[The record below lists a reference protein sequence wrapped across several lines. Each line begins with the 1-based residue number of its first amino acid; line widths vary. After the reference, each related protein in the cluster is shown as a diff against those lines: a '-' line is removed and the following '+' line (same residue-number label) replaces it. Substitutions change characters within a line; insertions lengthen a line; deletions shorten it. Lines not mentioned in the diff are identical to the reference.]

1 MKLGYIKHDI
11 NTMTD
16 IKIRRLVQ
24 AEGAVG
30 YALFWHVVECIY
42 QNEGSYPM
50 EDVDLVAYD
59 LGIGK
64 DDSQRIVAKMV
75 DIELLYEESNG
86 ILRSKRVDKDLQEI
100 SEKCESYRKRSIKR
114 WKNNSEK
121 GSSENTSAQDDSK
134 DAKAIQQQ
142 CNSNTT
148 ANQME
153 SNSNANG
160 IRVIG
165 SVIGSG
171 SVKGSVR
178 ERDCSDSLHS
188 SSLPPDDAQNAA
200 SPDGG
205 ATPQQPGLGL
215 GDDDRQQQASSKPK
229 PAVFL
234 TFPRIGKP
242 DTYDVTEDDVSAWA
256 ALFPAIDVRQALR
269 NAFAWL
275 NANPKNGKSNIPRFL
290 TSWLT
295 REQDKA
301 GPQRPGA
308 QPYRRVAS
316 DRTPGYDLGR
326 THVFDNTRPG
336 GEVRT

>member
-1 MKLGYIKHDI
+1 MASTTWFRHDVNASADINIQHLNRKYGFAGVGIYWSLVEALYKNDGTMALASLDDFAFAMHGDASTIRQIVLESGLFKHDEESFWSDRI
-11 NTMTD
+11 LEELNRVQSLSDT
-16 IKIRRLVQ
+16 RRK
-24 AEGAVG
+24 AVNSR
-30 YALFWHVVECIY
+30 W
-42 QNEGSYPM
+42 
-50 EDVDLVAYD
+50 
-59 LGIGK
+59 GK
-64 DDSQRIVAKMV
+64 D
-75 DIELLYEESNG
+75 
-86 ILRSKRVDKDLQEI
+86 
-100 SEKCESYRKRSIKR
+100 
-114 WKNNSEK
+114 KNSH
-121 GSSENTSAQDDSK
+121 ENTDEETGK
-134 DAKAIQQQ
+134 IQTNN
-142 CNSNTT
+142 NSNT
-148 ANQME
+148 N
-153 SNSNANG
+153 
-160 IRVIG
+160 VIHEKKF
-165 SVIGSG
+165 VIPYERTN
-171 SVKGSVR
+171 VR
-178 ERDCSDSLHS
+178 DEERDCSDSLHS

-205 ATPQQPGLGL
+205 ATPQQPDLGL
-215 GDDDRQQQASSKPK
+215 GDEQRQQDQSKPK

-242 DTYDVTEDDVSAWA
+242 PTHDVTEDDVTAWA

-269 NAFAWL
+269 NALAWL
-275 NANPKNGKSNIPRFL
+275 NANPRNGKTNIPRFL